1 MHATSLTFK
10 AKNAVLVVKE
20 VISVALIALEK
31 KKEGRKEVL
40 IRFRF
45 QAKEVKGIIAS
56 SKSGQAAAHFGIDTI
71 ATSSVVEAGFMLLRK
86 PLHLSTITN
95 TSSAPRE
102 KTIWAKNIVSI
113 RARR

>member
-31 KKEGRKEVL
+31 EGRKEVL

-45 QAKEVKGIIAS
+45 QAKEV
-56 SKSGQAAAHFGIDTI
+56 
-71 ATSSVVEAGFMLLRK
+71 
-86 PLHLSTITN
+86 P
-95 TSSAPRE
+95 
-102 KTIWAKNIVSI
+102 
-113 RARR
+113 